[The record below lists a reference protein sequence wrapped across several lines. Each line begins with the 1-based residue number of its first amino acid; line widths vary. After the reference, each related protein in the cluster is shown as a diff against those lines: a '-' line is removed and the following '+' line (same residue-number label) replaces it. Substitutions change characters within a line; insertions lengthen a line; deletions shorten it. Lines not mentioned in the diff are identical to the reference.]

1 MCREGSAG
9 GGSVLSGDGAALN
22 LRGAHP
28 FRLLAHPPTRTST
41 LLLTRGSPHPRRP
54 PDLSRV
60 TAPQAF
66 FLGGGKQRAAPRRRR
81 TPTETPGGGGAVGSV
96 LLEAARLAVTRAR
109 LAGGK
114 LPKTPA
120 HLAPLIPPAT
130 PPPASPT
137 LCPPRLP
144 PGQYDVLTMSQVGRP
159 WDY

>member
-81 TPTETPGGGGAVGSV
+81 TPTETPGGGGAKRPACAAANARHASMRGSPSRGGAR
-96 LLEAARLAVTRAR
+96 AAAACRA
-109 LAGGK
+109 AGAGAGAWM
-114 LPKTPA
+114 T
-120 HLAPLIPPAT
+120 
-130 PPPASPT
+130 
-137 LCPPRLP
+137 
-144 PGQYDVLTMSQVGRP
+144 
-159 WDY
+159 